1 MASGHRSH
9 RGEDAAPPGGRLAA
23 AVCALLLG
31 GLLAALPGAAAA
43 GEMARSPRPGTV
55 PAGLTSPPAAPAAPA
70 APALAAAAAESSLAL
85 GERALARGEP
95 DLALRAYR
103 EVPRSLSLGPRA
115 DYGEARCWLALGQAE
130 RAVRAL
136 RGLTTPADT
145 GDAAREL
152 ARSAA
157 ELLGQTHLAMG
168 KPGLARK
175 VFLRL
180 AEDDPARR
188 EWATVMI
195 ARTLESE
202 ESYVA
207 AADALAPLLRAG
219 RSAPAYDLALDLYW
233 KLEGR
238 SQRELGRLL
247 QIYLQASNRPYAG
260 VTAP

>member
-1 MASGHRSH
+1 MGSGQRS
-9 RGEDAAPPGGRLAA
+9 RRRKDAAPLSGRLAA
-23 AVCALLLG
+23 AGRALLLG
-31 GLLAALPGAAAA
+31 GLLAAVPGAAAA
-43 GEMARSPRPGTV
+43 GEMARSPRPGTA
-55 PAGLTSPPAAPAAPA
+55 PAGLTAPPAAPA
-70 APALAAAAAESSLAL
+70 APALAAAAAESALAL

-103 EVPRSLSLGPRA
+103 EVPRSSPLGPWA
-115 DYGEARCWLALGQAE
+115 DYGEARCWLALGQAKL
-130 RAVRAL
+130 AVRAL
-136 RGLTTPADT
+136 RDLTTPADT
-145 GDAAREL
+145 GAAAREL

-168 KPGLARK
+168 NPGLARK

-188 EWATVMI
+188 EWATVMV
-195 ARTLESE
+195 ARSLQSE
-202 ESYVA
+202 EAYVA

-247 QIYLQASNRPYAG
+247 QVYLQASNRPYAG
-260 VTAP
+260 ATAP

>member
-1 MASGHRSH
+1 M
-9 RGEDAAPPGGRLAA
+9 AA
-23 AVCALLLG
+23 AGCALLLG
-31 GLLAALPGAAAA
+31 GLLAAPAGAAAA
-43 GEMARSPRPGTV
+43 GEMARSSRPGTV
-55 PAGLTSPPAAPAAPA
+55 PAGLTSPPAAPEVRAAT
-70 APALAAAAAESSLAL
+70 ALAVAAAESSLAQ

-103 EVPRSLSLGPRA
+103 EVPRSLPLGPRA

-145 GDAAREL
+145 GAAAREL
-152 ARSAA
+152 AWSAA
-157 ELLGQTHLAMG
+157 ELLGRTHLAMG
-168 KPGLARK
+168 RPGLARK

-188 EWATVMI
+188 EWATVMV
-195 ARTLESE
+195 ARTLQSE

-247 QIYLQASNRPYAG
+247 QIYLRASNRPYAG
-260 VTAP
+260 ATAP